1 LTREGRPVFKTLA
14 RAARLRCPACG
25 RASVFQSPFRV
36 RPFCPACGTVFQREA
51 GFFVGAIMLNV
62 VTTEAAVLAAA
73 GLCLLLLPG
82 RAATLLSLLFAVA
95 LLFPVA
101 FYHHSWSLWL
111 AGDHL
116 VEGLPRRRLDD

>member
-1 LTREGRPVFKTLA
+1 
-14 RAARLRCPACG
+14 
-25 RASVFQSPFRV
+25 
-36 RPFCPACGTVFQREA
+36 
-51 GFFVGAIMLNV
+51 MLNV

-82 RAATLLSLLFAVA
+82 RAATLLSLLFAVG

-101 FYHHSWSLWL
+101 FYHHAWSLWL

-116 VEGLPRRRLDD
+116 VEGLPRRRPGD

>member
-1 LTREGRPVFKTLA
+1 
-14 RAARLRCPACG
+14 RLCCPACG
-25 RASVFQSPFRV
+25 RAGVFQSPFRV
-36 RPFCPACGTVFQREA
+36 REACPACGAVFQREE

-73 GLCLLLLPG
+73 GLCLLTLGG
-82 RAATLLSLLFAVA
+82 RDALMLWLLFAVA

-111 AGDHL
+111 AADHL
-116 VEGLPRRRLDD
+116 VEGLPRRGQG

>member
-1 LTREGRPVFKTLA
+1 MERDGRSILVTLA
-14 RAARLRCPACG
+14 RGARLRCPACG
-25 RASVFQSPFRV
+25 GPSVFQSPFRV
-36 RPFCPACGTVFQREA
+36 RAHCPECGTVFQREE

-62 VTTEAAVLAAA
+62 VTTEAVVMLAA
-73 GLCLLLLPG
+73 GLSLLLLPG
-82 RAATLLSLLFAVA
+82 RDRLLLWLVFAAA

-116 VEGLPRRRLDD
+116 VEGLPRRRPGA